1 MPDLPRVA
9 TKYPRIAGDHF
20 ASKGVVAEII
30 PVHGSVELAPL
41 VGLSHLIVDLV
52 ETGSTLRENRLEVL
66 ETVTEV
72 STCSSRTARPTSC
85 GATPSARWSSA
96 CGPRR
101 PARGGDRRGGARRRS
116 LIEDSRRP
124 ETQREEAQLLPHLAA
139 LPADI
144 DTWVG
149 GGTSVVAGVHRD
161 PPATLRFD
169 ALAQAEV
176 GLRLA
181 SGSLYFRLDLD
192 VQATTAP
199 LGLPAFGLPA
209 FVYPTWSLPTPGI
222 KIGPPEWA
230 MLQIGREDHHLRLGI
245 ITHPIGIEDWDGWIN
260 TFPTTSTMI
269 STVPGR
275 MLGVEPGLVL
285 GEGYEINLFGG
296 FDLDVDAPTFGAGL
310 TTMQP
315 LWSTWSGIALLSVDR
330 FLLGGRRPGALPGR
344 GADRVAR
351 RQRRAGGRG
360 QRGGAIELKP
370 WVGGEIIANVLPK
383 VAIHPSFRIQALHEP
398 GSAPLCLSVRASAER
413 LRERRAHP
421 HAVR

>member
-1 MPDLPRVA
+1 M
-9 TKYPRIAGDHF
+9 
-20 ASKGVVAEII
+20 
-30 PVHGSVELAPL
+30 
-41 VGLSHLIVDLV
+41 
-52 ETGSTLRENRLEVL
+52 
-66 ETVTEV
+66 
-72 STCSSRTARPTSC
+72 
-85 GATPSARWSSA
+85 
-96 CGPRR
+96 
-101 PARGGDRRGGARRRS
+101 
-116 LIEDSRRP
+116 
-124 ETQREEAQLLPHLAA
+124 
-139 LPADI
+139 
-144 DTWVG
+144 G

-315 LWSTWSGIALLSVDR
+315 LWSTWSGIALYPSIDFYSAVVALELYPAEALTVSLDGSAGLV
-330 FLLGGRRPGALPGR
+330 GA
-344 GADRVAR
+344 ASEA
-351 RQRRAGGRG
+351 
-360 QRGGAIELKP
+360 GAIELKP

-398 GSAPLCLSVRASAER
+398 GSALSAFLFAPQPSVSASAGLTYTPFDELKISLEGKVSQVEDDVLSGLFALVA
-413 LRERRAHP
+413 LRRPEPPPYA
-421 HAVR
+421 AK

>member
-1 MPDLPRVA
+1 M
-9 TKYPRIAGDHF
+9 
-20 ASKGVVAEII
+20 
-30 PVHGSVELAPL
+30 
-41 VGLSHLIVDLV
+41 
-52 ETGSTLRENRLEVL
+52 
-66 ETVTEV
+66 
-72 STCSSRTARPTSC
+72 
-85 GATPSARWSSA
+85 
-96 CGPRR
+96 
-101 PARGGDRRGGARRRS
+101 
-116 LIEDSRRP
+116 
-124 ETQREEAQLLPHLAA
+124 
-139 LPADI
+139 
-144 DTWVG
+144 G
-149 GGTSVVAGVHRD
+149 GGTSVVAGVHREQ
-161 PPATLRFD
+161 PAALRFD

-209 FVYPTWSLPTPGI
+209 FVYPTWSLLTPGI

-245 ITHPIGIEDWDGWIN
+245 ITHPIGLEDWDGWIN

-315 LWSTWSGIALLSVDR
+315 LWSTWSGVALYPSIDFYSAVVALELYPAEALSVSIDGSVGLVGAADEAGAIALN
-330 FLLGGRRPGALPGR
+330 
-344 GADRVAR
+344 
-351 RQRRAGGRG
+351 
-360 QRGGAIELKP
+360 P

-383 VAIHPSFRIQALHEP
+383 VAIHPVFRVQALYEP
-398 GSAPLCLSVRASAER
+398 EGALSAFLFAPQPSVSASAGLTYTPFDELKISLEGKVSR
-413 LRERRAHP
+413 VEDDILPGLFTLVALRRPEPPPYATK
-421 HAVR
+421 